1 MNGDCDKMKDRVADL
16 MSGILPESQTRELRQ
31 HLGKCSACKGY
42 AKALQEEDQ
51 LLAGLF
57 AKLDASMKG
66 REEEII
72 NTISRLDKSGQSNII
87 SVWRMT
93 VKTLL
98 ERHAAAAGSRGRW
111 SRPKNECLIA
121 GATWRPASSQRLCLF
136 AFAR

>member
-16 MSGILPESQTRELRQ
+16 MSGILPESQTHELRQ

-66 REEEII
+66 REDEII

-98 ERHAAAAGSRGRW
+98 AKHAAAAAVIAAVTAYFIITLTWISQI
-111 SRPKNECLIA
+111 NEVIRHGL
-121 GATWRPASSQRLCLF
+121 
-136 AFAR
+136 